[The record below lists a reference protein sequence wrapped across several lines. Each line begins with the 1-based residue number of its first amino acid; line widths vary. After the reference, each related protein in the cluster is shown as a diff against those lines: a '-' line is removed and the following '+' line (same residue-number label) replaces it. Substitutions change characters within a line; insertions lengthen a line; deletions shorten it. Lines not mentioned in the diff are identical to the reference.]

1 MATPATAAAA
11 PAASTAPPTTK
22 PANRLY
28 SYDKTLVPLG
38 ASVKVELKST
48 GDSLWTRLD
57 VSGLAP
63 GHAYGAHVHIAECG
77 ADPKAAGPHFQHH
90 PDPAATPT
98 TPSADPAYANP
109 TNEIWLDFTTDAK
122 GAASVNNTHAWSFA
136 TNHWPR
142 SLVLHA
148 ETTKTGPG
156 VAGTAGARVGCLTL
170 NDGH

>member
-1 MATPATAAAA
+1 M
-11 PAASTAPPTTK
+11 
-22 PANRLY
+22 Y

-98 TPSADPAYANP
+98 APSADPAYANP